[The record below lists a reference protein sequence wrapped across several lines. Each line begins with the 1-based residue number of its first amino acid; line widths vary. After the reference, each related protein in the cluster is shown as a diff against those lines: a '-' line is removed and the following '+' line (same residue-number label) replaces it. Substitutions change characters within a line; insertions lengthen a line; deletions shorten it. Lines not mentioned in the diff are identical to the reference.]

1 LQKPAQDQD
10 LAIEFH
16 LKFLTLAWPPAN
28 SAENGVH
35 ERTGCTRIMP
45 LFPCTGC
52 ARVLLMKRRETN
64 QTSLTRVRRILDQ
77 LRGVRGLDEDELLQ
91 HALFF
96 SKSPDERCRLSLQ
109 AARSALSLRRS
120 AKRK

>member
-1 LQKPAQDQD
+1 MQ
-10 LAIEFH
+10 
-16 LKFLTLAWPPAN
+16 
-28 SAENGVH
+28 
-35 ERTGCTRIMP
+35 
-45 LFPCTGC
+45 LFPGNAC

-64 QTSLTRVRRILDQ
+64 QTSLTRVRRILNQ
-77 LRGVRGLDEDELLQ
+77 LRGVGGLDEDELFQ